1 MTWHFPREY
10 YRRKVMQELKWM
22 PLDLQI
28 FAEGDQDDTP
38 SSTEETEQVLPK
50 NEGRKFTQED
60 LNKINIKGKQDEL
73 KRILKAT
80 GFESEEALLNH
91 LTKVKDYDE
100 KVGKIQEYEAKE
112 LKETYLAEIR
122 KNNASDEYVETI
134 YLSVQPTENE
144 KTEDYNKRIAQYL
157 DGHKAFL
164 KVNTSN
170 KFFDSNY
177 GYTGNA
183 HTDSNNLSLGEALK
197 LKMKK

>member
-1 MTWHFPREY
+1 
-10 YRRKVMQELKWM
+10 MQELKWI

-38 SSTEETEQVLPK
+38 SSTEEPEQVLPK
-50 NEGRKFTQED
+50 NDGRKFTQED

-100 KVGKIQEYEAKE
+100 KVGKIQEYEAKA

-134 YLSVQPTENE
+134 YLAVQPTENE